1 MKQFLKRRLSNTD
14 IFLILVNLVP
24 LWGVWFRDWNAR
36 EVFLVYCLESIIAG
50 IYNII
55 MMWMTTLVK
64 KKDEW
69 SNGGATTMVSGYFF
83 ILFFMA
89 HYGFFL
95 FMQISIFLQVAHIGN
110 FTFGPSSFFR
120 FITHITDYLS
130 PATEQLLLLFIASYG
145 IVVLKDFVFN
155 GAYKTASLGTLLF
168 APYGRIFVQQFCV
181 IIGAFLLEFDLG
193 KIFILIFVIVKIF
206 FESILDYQKIIED
219 AAKKKIKAE

>member
-110 FTFGPSSFFR
+110 FTFGLSSFFR

-219 AAKKKIKAE
+219 AGKKKIKAE

>member
-1 MKQFLKRRLSNTD
+1 MKQFIKRRLSITD

-24 LWGVWFRDWNAR
+24 LWGVWFKGWNAR

-69 SNGGATTMVSGYFF
+69 SNGGASTMVSGYFF
-83 ILFFMA
+83 ILFFMV
-89 HYGFFL
+89 HYGFFI
-95 FMQISIFLQVAHIGN
+95 FIQISIFLQVADIGN
-110 FTFGPSSFFR
+110 LAFGPAAFFQ
-120 FITHITDYLS
+120 FITHVADYLS

-155 GAYKTASLGTLLF
+155 GAYKTASIGALMF
-168 APYGRIFVQQFCV
+168 APYARIFVQQFCV
-181 IIGAFLLEFDLG
+181 IIGAFLLGFNLG
-193 KIFILIFVIVKIF
+193 KIFILVFVVVKIF
-206 FESILDYQKIIED
+206 FESILNYQGIIEE
-219 AAKKKIKAE
+219 AGKKKIEAE